1 MTGTAPRSRPRAHTQ
16 GARSS
21 GSRNRERGS
30 LNPFMAA
37 AQILLGVSLS
47 CLIGMLGL
55 LALAAVVILAVY
67 LAK

>member
-1 MTGTAPRSRPRAHTQ
+1 MTGTPPRSRPRARPR

-21 GSRNRERGS
+21 RTRDRERGS
-30 LNPFMAA
+30 LNPFVAA

-47 CLIGMLGL
+47 CLIGMLGV
-55 LALAAVVILAVY
+55 LALAAIVILALY

>member
-21 GSRNRERGS
+21 RTRDSERGS
-30 LNPFMAA
+30 PNPIVAA

-47 CLIGMLGL
+47 CLIGMLGVL
-55 LALAAVVILAVY
+55 VLAAIVILAVY